1 MSTSNPQALSA
12 LAQVVKNIPVDSVMN
27 YFVTTAAVVWGVA
40 ERHGK
45 KRLIR
50 DFAGK
55 RRKLEGADGYCGSS
69 ELTETGDTPNNL
81 GVE

>member
-1 MSTSNPQALSA
+1 MSMSNPQALSA
-12 LAQVVKNIPVDSVMN
+12 LAQVVKNIPVGSVMS
-27 YFVTTAAVVWGVA
+27 YFVAAAGVAWGVA

-45 KRLIR
+45 KRLVR

-55 RRKLEGADGYCGSS
+55 RRKLEGADGYRGSS